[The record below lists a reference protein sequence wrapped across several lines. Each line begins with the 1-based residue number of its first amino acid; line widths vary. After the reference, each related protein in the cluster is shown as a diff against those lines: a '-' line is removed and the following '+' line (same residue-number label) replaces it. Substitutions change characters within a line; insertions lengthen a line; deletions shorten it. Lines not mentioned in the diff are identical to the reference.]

1 MIPNIFVSS
10 TVDDLRYLRDGLR
23 DAIDDLAYNA
33 ILSEYGGVGY
43 LRPTTAAES
52 CVATVQQC
60 QMMVLIVGKRYG
72 SISADGL
79 SVTHHEMRKGREL
92 RIPIITFVETDVL
105 AYKKIYDANR
115 TIPLKDFPGMDNPG
129 MTFQLIDEVINA
141 PFYNG
146 LIQFGTVGDAQ
157 KHLKAQIANFVGD
170 ALGEVISP
178 IKAEIQ
184 DLRSDVKSLLQTIR
198 PAPDQNARNFLNLMR
213 FLLDDTNAQYR
224 KLLECLFGNIDVAV
238 ARVMDAPTFDDVVE
252 RSGTK
257 LEVVADQAELK
268 SLTDASRDAVSRD
281 PGAVD
286 RMCLHGQWGSVWG
299 GYGVFADGRVVMDA
313 KAKKHFDSRQHQLRI
328 QLGNYAGGEKVV

>member
-23 DAIDDLAYNA
+23 EAIEDLAYNA

-43 LRPTTAAES
+43 LRQATAADS

-72 SISADGL
+72 SISTDGL
-79 SVTHHEMRKGREL
+79 SVTHHEMRKAREL
-92 RIPIITFVETDVL
+92 RIPIITFVESDVL

-115 TIPLKDFPGMDNPG
+115 SIPLKDFPGMDNPA

-198 PAPDQNARNFLNLMR
+198 PAPDQNATNFLNVMR

-224 KLLECLFGNIDVAV
+224 KLLEGLFGNIDVAV
-238 ARVMDAPTFDDVVE
+238 AKVIDAPTFDDVIK
-252 RSGTK
+252 RSGVN
-257 LEVVADQAELK
+257 LEVVDPAELK
-268 SLTDASRDAVSRD
+268 SLIEGSRNAPVGD
-281 PGAVD
+281 PGSTD
-286 RMCLHGQWGSVWG
+286 RMCLNAQWGSVWG

-313 KAKKHFDSRQHQLRI
+313 KAKKHFDARQQQLRI
-328 QLGNYAGGEKVV
+328 QLGIYAGGENVS